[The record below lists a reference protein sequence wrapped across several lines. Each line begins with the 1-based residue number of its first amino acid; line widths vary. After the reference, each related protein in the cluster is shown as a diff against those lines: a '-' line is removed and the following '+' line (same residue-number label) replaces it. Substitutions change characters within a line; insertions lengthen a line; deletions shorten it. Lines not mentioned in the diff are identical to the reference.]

1 MRLGFE
7 ARTRDAIIAGP
18 PACKTAT
25 RGGFMLARFL
35 AFISF
40 LRRLVRRLTGVGLAR
55 TTASLSY
62 TALLGLVP
70 LFTVAFAYVARFPM
84 FERSQAALESFL
96 LRYFLPGSGTV
107 VHQYLAEFTT
117 KSAQLKGF
125 GTAFVIL
132 TAVLLVAEVD
142 REINAIWG
150 TRQPR
155 SLARRI
161 VVYALGF
168 TAGPAL
174 IGAAIYYTNW
184 IVEHSIGATTI
195 GAEALTV
202 LSEPASLLVDTAG
215 FTLIY
220 ALVPA
225 RRVPFKIAL
234 FGGLLAA
241 SAFEAAKYGFHFYIT
256 HFPTYQVVYGALA
269 VLPLFLLWIY
279 VSWFIVLVGAAVTAT
294 LAENGNGSRRR
305 R

>member
-1 MRLGFE
+1 MLTRLL
-7 ARTRDAIIAGP
+7 
-18 PACKTAT
+18 ACV
-25 RGGFMLARFL
+25 F
-35 AFISF
+35 F
-40 LRRLVRRLTGVGLAR
+40 LRRLARRLTGVGLAR
-55 TTASLSY
+55 TAASLSY
-62 TALLGLVP
+62 TTLLGLVP

-107 VHQYLAEFTT
+107 VRQYLAEFTT
-117 KSAQLKGF
+117 KSAQLTGI

-132 TAVLLVAEVD
+132 TAVLLVVEVD

-150 TRQPR
+150 TREPR
-155 SLARRI
+155 SVARRI
-161 VVYALGF
+161 FVYGLGF

-184 IVEHSIGATTI
+184 VVEHSIGTTTI

-202 LSEPASLLVDTAG
+202 LSEPAALLIDTAA

-241 SAFEAAKYGFHFYIT
+241 IAFEVAKYGFRFYIT

-279 VSWFIVLVGAAVTAT
+279 VSWIIVLVGAAVTAT